1 MNAHIDNLLRLA
13 DLTGFELTDIDSL
26 LKRLNAPESQTHL
39 LLVMQN
45 VMRALEAIDPLTDVC
60 AGFVGNSEK
69 IEISLLDQKPLIAG
83 MVTALEA
90 DVVLPTKSRH
100 LSYAHLRSYSAGL
113 T

>member
-60 AGFVGNSEK
+60 AGFVCNSAK
-69 IEISLLDQKPLIAG
+69 IAFLCHRFCHNLSHDSILNTQRKK
-83 MVTALEA
+83 A
-90 DVVLPTKSRH
+90 DR
-100 LSYAHLRSYSAGL
+100 
-113 T
+113 